1 MNIKTIKIISSVLT
15 IVGVGI
21 SLVSNVLSDKLL
33 DNKIE
38 CKVSEA
44 LNKNN

>member
-1 MNIKTIKIISSVLT
+1 MSIKAIKIIST
-15 IVGVGI
+15 
-21 SLVSNVLSDKLL
+21 VLSIAGVVINLATSAMGEKLL

-44 LNKNN
+44 LAKKN

>member
-1 MNIKTIKIISSVLT
+1 MNIKTIKIISSILT
-15 IVGVGI
+15 IAGVGI
-21 SLVSNVLSDKLL
+21 SLISNVLSDKLL

-44 LNKNN
+44 LTKND